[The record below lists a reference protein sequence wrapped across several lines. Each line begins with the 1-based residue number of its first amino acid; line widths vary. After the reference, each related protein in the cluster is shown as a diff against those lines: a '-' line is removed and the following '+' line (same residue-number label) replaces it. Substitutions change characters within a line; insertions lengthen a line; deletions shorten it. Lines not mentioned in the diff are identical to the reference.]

1 MFVFNFT
8 LGYQIWTNCLQNISN
23 YLRSCCRTLNIILL
37 PGPTHN
43 VTIIKISFRKEK
55 KSFFSQRPLNTW
67 GLNFSSTERITKKN
81 LSLEIKKMYFWKV
94 FFFSFGKFNLLLTS
108 LGPCF
113 GGRIL
118 VNYLHNV
125 VANDLLSF
133 IHV

>member
-55 KSFFSQRPLNTW
+55 KSFSSQRPLNTW

-94 FFFSFGKFNLLLTS
+94 FFFFREIQLTFNQS
-108 LGPCF
+108 RSMF
-113 GGRIL
+113 WR
-118 VNYLHNV
+118 
-125 VANDLLSF
+125 ANFSQLSA
-133 IHV
+133 